1 MRYYILYPGSTQED
15 LIRDDH
21 QLGEDNGFGV
31 FWAYGG
37 FRILQKAIDQNH
49 DILNH
54 FDIVND
60 RGKHMS
66 VEAFLD
72 AIAKLQIRQ
81 N

>member
-1 MRYYILYPGSTQED
+1 MRYYILYPDSTTDD

-31 FWAYGG
+31 FWTATG
-37 FRILQKAIDQNH
+37 FQILQRAVNNNP

-66 VEAFLD
+66 VEEFLD
-72 AIAKLQIRQ
+72 AIAKLKVRQ

>member
-1 MRYYILYPGSTQED
+1 MRYYILYPHSTNDD

-31 FWAYGG
+31 FWAATG
-37 FRILQKAIDQNH
+37 FQILQKAVNNNH

-54 FDIVND
+54 FDIAND

-66 VEAFLD
+66 VEEFLD
-72 AIAKLQIRQ
+72 AIAKLKVRQ

>member
-1 MRYYILYPGSTQED
+1 MRYYILYPGSTMND
-15 LIRDDH
+15 LVLDNH

-31 FWAYGG
+31 FWAATG
-37 FRILQKAIDQNH
+37 FRILQKAVTENH

-60 RGKHMS
+60 RGTHMS
-66 VEAFLD
+66 VEEFLD
-72 AIAKLQIRQ
+72 AIAKLKIRQ

>member
-1 MRYYILYPGSTQED
+1 MRYYILYPNSTNDD

-31 FWAYGG
+31 FWAASG
-37 FRILQKAIDQNH
+37 FRILQKAVTENH

-66 VEAFLD
+66 VEEFLD
-72 AIAKLQIRQ
+72 SIAKLKIRQ

>member
-1 MRYYILYPGSTQED
+1 MRYYILYPESTQED
-15 LIRDDH
+15 LVRDDH

-31 FWAYGG
+31 FWAATG
-37 FRILQKAIDQNH
+37 FRILKKAIDQEH
-49 DILNH
+49 DIVNH
-54 FDIVND
+54 FSIVND

-66 VEAFLD
+66 VEEFLD

>member
-1 MRYYILYPGSTQED
+1 MYPESTQDD

-31 FWAYGG
+31 FWTAGG
-37 FRILQKAIDQNH
+37 FRILKKAVDQNH
-49 DILNH
+49 DILSH
-54 FDIVND
+54 IDIVND

-72 AIAKLQIRQ
+72 SISKLQIRQ